1 MNAASQALGVSTSDL
16 ASAMQSGQSLASLA
30 SSKGVSQSSLVSAL
44 ASALQGSNSNLTA
57 DQANQLA
64 TQMVTSK
71 PGSQSQPWGASAQP
85 AAASTW
91 SAGTQQGVA
100 STFSVGA

>member
-1 MNAASQALGVSTSDL
+1 MNAASQTLGMSPTDL
-16 ASAMQSGQSLASLA
+16 ASALQSGQSLASLA
-30 SSKGVSQSSLVSAL
+30 SSTGVSQSSLVSAL

-57 DQANQLA
+57 DQANQMA
-64 TQMVTSK
+64 TQIVTAT
-71 PGSQSQPWGASAQP
+71 PGSQNQPWGASAQP